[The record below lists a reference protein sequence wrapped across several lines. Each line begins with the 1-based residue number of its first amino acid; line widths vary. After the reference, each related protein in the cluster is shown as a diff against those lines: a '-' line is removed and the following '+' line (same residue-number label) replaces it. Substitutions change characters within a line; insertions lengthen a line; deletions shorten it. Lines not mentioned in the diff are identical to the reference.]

1 MYNLFVIYLIC
12 LMFLIVSI
20 FCCTFKVKRIV
31 SQNPEFAFIFNK
43 IDGKIT
49 INVILLLLLPII
61 HLLPLVVYIVL
72 CLMSDEQFIKIF
84 QGIVEKN
91 EALVLKMELKE
102 RLQSIDDDE
111 KVTNQLV
118 VYLKGMGIVTS
129 DLNKNELNLFVD
141 IVQKYI
147 FNEDEISAKKDIV
160 KQLYFMA
167 NIMKNEID
175 MEDLF
180 YQLLKI
186 KNDKE
191 LYEKLKNIIK
201 DIYKK

>member
-12 LMFLIVSI
+12 LIFLMVSI

-49 INVILLLLLPII
+49 INVTLLLLLPII

-118 VYLKGMGIVTS
+118 VYLKDMGIVTS

>member
-49 INVILLLLLPII
+49 INVTLLLLLPII
-61 HLLPLVVYIVL
+61 HLLPLVVY
-72 CLMSDEQFIKIF
+72 
-84 QGIVEKN
+84 
-91 EALVLKMELKE
+91 LK
-102 RLQSIDDDE
+102 D
-111 KVTNQLV
+111 
-118 VYLKGMGIVTS
+118 MGIVTS

-191 LYEKLKNIIK
+191 LYDKLKNIIK
-201 DIYKK
+201 DIYKN

>member
-12 LMFLIVSI
+12 LIFLMVSI

-43 IDGKIT
+43 INGKIT

-84 QGIVEKN
+84 QSIIEKN

>member
-49 INVILLLLLPII
+49 INVTLLLLLPII

-118 VYLKGMGIVTS
+118 VYLKDMGIVTS

>member
-49 INVILLLLLPII
+49 INVTLLLLLPII

>member
-1 MYNLFVIYLIC
+1 
-12 LMFLIVSI
+12 
-20 FCCTFKVKRIV
+20 
-31 SQNPEFAFIFNK
+31 
-43 IDGKIT
+43 
-49 INVILLLLLPII
+49 
-61 HLLPLVVYIVL
+61 
-72 CLMSDEQFIKIF
+72 
-84 QGIVEKN
+84 
-91 EALVLKMELKE
+91 
-102 RLQSIDDDE
+102 
-111 KVTNQLV
+111 
-118 VYLKGMGIVTS
+118 MGIVTS

>member
-12 LMFLIVSI
+12 LMFLMVSI
-20 FCCTFKVKRIV
+20 FCCIFKVKRIV

-61 HLLPLVVYIVL
+61 HLLPLVVYVVL

-118 VYLKGMGIVTS
+118 VYLKDMGIVTS

>member
-49 INVILLLLLPII
+49 INVTLLLLLPII

-102 RLQSIDDDE
+102 RLQSI
-111 KVTNQLV
+111 
-118 VYLKGMGIVTS
+118 GIFKRHG
-129 DLNKNELNLFVD
+129 NC
-141 IVQKYI
+141 Y
-147 FNEDEISAKKDIV
+147 
-160 KQLYFMA
+160 
-167 NIMKNEID
+167 
-175 MEDLF
+175 
-180 YQLLKI
+180 
-186 KNDKE
+186 
-191 LYEKLKNIIK
+191 
-201 DIYKK
+201 

>member
-49 INVILLLLLPII
+49 INVTLLLLLPII

-129 DLNKNELNLFVD
+129 DLNKNVLNLFVD